1 MNSLVLADPT
11 RSLVDIYETVRSN
24 CTEDMDSE
32 TKISFLQEFPS
43 FRTVQ
48 ANLYRKRREIIPA
61 DPKAMTDLKV
71 DLKLFQYND
80 EEVVIKGDQVFSNGR
95 RVVMYTTNDH
105 LEILARAKQVLGDGT
120 FRVTPK
126 LWCQTFIISVS
137 WVHILARN
145 PYLST
150 SLNPESLSF
159 PALNSPKVVKNAHF
173 ITNFP
178 KFR

>member
-1 MNSLVLADPT
+1 
-11 RSLVDIYETVRSN
+11 
-24 CTEDMDSE
+24 
-32 TKISFLQEFPS
+32 
-43 FRTVQ
+43 
-48 ANLYRKRREIIPA
+48 
-61 DPKAMTDLKV
+61 MTDLKV
-71 DLKLFQYND
+71 DLKLFRYNN
-80 EEVVIKGDQVFSNGR
+80 EECVIKGDQVFSNGR

-145 PYLST
+145 PYLSP

-159 PALNSPKVVKNAHF
+159 RTTGGGGISPKVVKNAHF
-173 ITNFP
+173 ITNFS

>member
-1 MNSLVLADPT
+1 
-11 RSLVDIYETVRSN
+11 
-24 CTEDMDSE
+24 
-32 TKISFLQEFPS
+32 
-43 FRTVQ
+43 
-48 ANLYRKRREIIPA
+48 
-61 DPKAMTDLKV
+61 
-71 DLKLFQYND
+71 
-80 EEVVIKGDQVFSNGR
+80 
-95 RVVMYTTNDH
+95 MYTTNDH
-105 LEILARAKQVLGDGT
+105 LEILTRAKQVFGDGT

-159 PALNSPKVVKNAHF
+159 RALNSPKVVKNAHF